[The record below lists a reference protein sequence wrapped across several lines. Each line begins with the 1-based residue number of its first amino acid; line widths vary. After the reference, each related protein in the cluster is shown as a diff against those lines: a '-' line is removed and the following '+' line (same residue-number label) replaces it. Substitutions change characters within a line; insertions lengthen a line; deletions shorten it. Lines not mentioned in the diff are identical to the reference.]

1 MSGHHLVLGTLND
14 RITGEPLADTLDERC
29 RQRIAAL
36 LIDRLGFRP
45 EEIRPRVDVLLA
57 AGERRAVVRLD
68 FLVVLAGRPAMV
80 IRFGPGSIVSRERP
94 ALSFSRLV
102 APIQVPVA
110 VATNGEDA
118 SILDGG
124 SGKLLARG
132 LEAIPSRTSLARLL
146 EAVPPQPV
154 SPERAEREARIA
166 YCYEVDGACPCDD
179 TICRLDPAPAAE
191 DDPAEGSAP

>member
-1 MSGHHLVLGTLND
+1 MSGHHLILGTLTD
-14 RITGEPLADTLDERC
+14 RITGETLEDTLDERY
-29 RQRIAAL
+29 RQRIATL

-45 EEIRPRVDVLLA
+45 EEIRPRVEVLLA

-102 APIQVPVA
+102 APVQVPVA

-118 SILDGG
+118 AILEGG

-132 LEAIPSRTSLARLL
+132 LEAIPSRAALARIL
-146 EAVPPQPV
+146 EAAPPQPIP
-154 SPERAEREARIA
+154 PERAEREARIA

-191 DDPAEGSAP
+191 GGPPAGGAR